1 VPVTTTN
8 TVLTGD
14 IVRVVR
20 GAGLPFAGLQGVVI
34 GFYVNDPPTALV
46 RIRRGGVMVVPL
58 DAVELV
64 GGYSESD
71 SAPWSNGPNSRSAQP
86 GQ

>member
-1 VPVTTTN
+1 
-8 TVLTGD
+8 
-14 IVRVVR
+14 
-20 GAGLPFAGLQGVVI
+20 LQGVVI
-34 GFYVNDPPTALV
+34 GFYVNEPPTALV

-58 DAVELV
+58 DAVEVV

-71 SAPWSNGPNSRSAQP
+71 SASWWNGPNSHSAHS